1 MTAAAPELSVVL
13 VTPYGF
19 EPMRRLLGYL
29 ARQDVHDRIEIILVA
44 PSRRELAPDESA
56 LAGFW
61 GHQVVE
67 HGPIDSLNR
76 PRVAGIRA
84 ARAPIVVMT
93 EDHCFPAPGWAR
105 ALLDAHRDAWAAVG
119 PTVAL
124 ANPESPR
131 AWANY
136 LIQYGG
142 WVQPDPGGEI
152 GDLPGH
158 NSSYK
163 RDLLLAYG
171 ERLESMM
178 VADTMLHWDLR
189 RRGFKLR
196 LEPRAVAHHVFMTL
210 LRPFLAE
217 NFYIGWQFAGIRARG
232 FGFGRRLLFVGGA
245 PLLPAVRLRRI
256 LRRMR
261 QFGWRRDLLP
271 HALPSLLLG
280 LAASAAGELCGYA
293 LGLRNAMGKTV
304 DLDFRRDRFV
314 TAAER
319 ERLFAGDPVR
329 FPTAPAHPSQLSRER
344 RRGRAPA
351 GPAPAS

>member
-1 MTAAAPELSVVL
+1 MSSAGPELSVVL

-29 ARQDVHDRIEIILVA
+29 ARQDRRERIEIVLVA
-44 PSRRELAPDESA
+44 PSRHELALDESA

-67 HGPIDSLNR
+67 CGPIESLNR

-84 ARAPIVVMT
+84 AKAPIVAMT
-93 EDHCFPAPGWAR
+93 EDHCFPAPGWAA
-105 ALLDAHRDAWAAVG
+105 ALLDAHREGWAAVG

-124 ANPESPR
+124 ANPESVR

-152 GDLPGH
+152 ADLPGH

-163 RDLLLAYG
+163 RERLLDYG
-171 ERLESMM
+171 DRLESMM

-189 RRGFKLR
+189 RRGEKLK
-196 LEPRAVAHHVFMTL
+196 LEPRAISHHVFMTL
-210 LRPFLAE
+210 LRPFLSE

-232 FGFGRRLLFVGGA
+232 FGFVERIVFVVGS
-245 PLLPAVRLRRI
+245 PLLPLVRLRRI
-256 LRRMR
+256 VKRMR
-261 QFGWRRDLLP
+261 EFGWQKLLVP
-271 HALPSLLLG
+271 RVLPSLFFG
-280 LAASAAGELCGYA
+280 LAASAAGELCGYL
-293 LGLRNAMGKTV
+293 LGLGNSMSKTV

-314 TAAER
+314 TPAER
-319 ERLFAGDPVR
+319 ERLFGGELPT
-329 FPTAPAHPSQLSRER
+329 FPTAPAHPSQI
-344 RRGRAPA
+344 A
-351 GPAPAS
+351 